1 MKKKYFT
8 LQLKSVFKVYPMILL
23 ITLITILAIIMAC
36 FFVTGQKNEKEEKQ
50 EISIGVVGDL
60 EDTYLKIGLYA
71 LQNFDS
77 SRFYINFT
85 NYTEEEAVKALKDRN
100 ISGYVFI
107 PKNYINSILY
117 GRNKQAKYVTLN
129 APEGFGTIVST
140 EVAETVSHIVT
151 ESQKGM
157 YCMQDLA
164 QDYNNT
170 ETDKN
175 IDKLMMSY
183 MNMILGRNEMYEIK
197 TLGIKDSLSFAG
209 YYICGMLILFLLLWG
224 ISANR
229 IFSSKNPMYA
239 RILKISGIHSPTQ
252 VLCEYLAYLTVSV
265 VTLLL
270 FAGVFGIVCQTTN
283 LGIKELENVGVFG
296 CLGFIFKILP
306 VIIMITL
313 MQTAFYELI
322 PNTIGSVVMQF
333 LLAIGLGYVS
343 GCFYPNYFFPEAV
356 QNFVYFLPVGVGF
369 SYVRKA
375 MTGGILI
382 RDFCIILIYIVG
394 FFLMTCGMRKYKITG
409 DIK

>member
-197 TLGIKDSLSFAG
+197 TLGIKDS
-209 YYICGMLILFLLLWG
+209 
-224 ISANR
+224 
-229 IFSSKNPMYA
+229 
-239 RILKISGIHSPTQ
+239 
-252 VLCEYLAYLTVSV
+252 
-265 VTLLL
+265 
-270 FAGVFGIVCQTTN
+270 
-283 LGIKELENVGVFG
+283 
-296 CLGFIFKILP
+296 
-306 VIIMITL
+306 
-313 MQTAFYELI
+313 
-322 PNTIGSVVMQF
+322 
-333 LLAIGLGYVS
+333 
-343 GCFYPNYFFPEAV
+343 
-356 QNFVYFLPVGVGF
+356 
-369 SYVRKA
+369 
-375 MTGGILI
+375 
-382 RDFCIILIYIVG
+382 
-394 FFLMTCGMRKYKITG
+394 
-409 DIK
+409 